1 MESFDQNYVII
12 GQDYLFHLEMQDFKV
27 AVKSK
32 TSDI

>member
-12 GQDYLFHLEMQDFKV
+12 GQDYPFHLEMQDFKV